1 MRQPFDQLAKRLLRA
16 VFGLAG
22 AVENQHEIAA
32 DALEIDTWFKLDPAR
47 AAERERMGLLGRMLD
62 EPSAVFE
69 AYHGAPGLPEYRT
82 AVLKQLTLD
91 HLQALEAAKEPREN
105 DAPLVLPPC
114 PRLWLLCAG
123 RPKGVLEQYDFQ
135 PIPSFPEGFFERSA
149 GDVVGLVVLRQL
161 PPGRATLLLRLLA
174 AGEVLAEAIAEL
186 KALPDDAWERQ
197 VALPLLIALR
207 LEIPQDPTD
216 ESDREF
222 LMTTAELY
230 DYWKERYRS
239 EGVKEGHDLG
249 VTDGVRSSLH
259 MAYTTRFGPMPEDV
273 AAIVATIRDAATL
286 SRWLGLI
293 LASTPE
299 EEVTRAVRSA
309 TSS

>member
-1 MRQPFDQLAKRLLRA
+1 MAYESFTVDDVKQKL
-16 VFGLAG
+16 GLSVREAQGIFAG
-22 AVENQHEIAA
+22 VPPVA
-32 DALEIDTWFKLDPAR
+32 
-47 AAERERMGLLGRMLD
+47 
-62 EPSAVFE
+62 PSAWLEE
-69 AYHGAPGLPEYRT
+69 ALREGN
-82 AVLKQLTLD
+82 
-91 HLQALEAAKEPREN
+91 AAQ
-105 DAPLVLPPC
+105 
-114 PRLWLLCAG
+114 LCAG